1 LKELVNLRKFR
12 AHEFPVPE
20 QLRGAMNGPRAL
32 RIGVL
37 GSGRGS
43 NLEAI
48 ARAIDEGRLP
58 AELVVVLSD
67 QPAARILELGR
78 RHDAR
83 TEVVVPSTPR
93 GRLDAETEERFVHI
107 LREEKVDLVVLAGFM
122 RIVGPVFLA
131 AYPRRIINVH
141 PSLLPQHRGAN
152 AAAQALAAGDRVTG
166 CTVHYVDQGV
176 DTGEI
181 IAQREVAVQD
191 GDTAESLQTRIQK
204 AEHELLP
211 SVIASFATHE

>member
-1 LKELVNLRKFR
+1 MSGGRVLR
-12 AHEFPVPE
+12 
-20 QLRGAMNGPRAL
+20 L
-32 RIGVL
+32 GVL

-48 ARAIDEGRLP
+48 ARAIDEGRL
-58 AELVVVLSD
+58 AATLNVVLSD
-67 QPAARILELGR
+67 QSNARILALGN
-78 RHDAR
+78 RHGAR
-83 TEVVVPSTPR
+83 TEVITPTTPR
-93 GRLDAETEERFVHI
+93 GRLDAETEGKFVDI

-141 PSLLPQHRGAN
+141 PSLLPRHRGAH
-152 AAAQALAAGDRVTG
+152 AAAQALAAGDKTTG
-166 CTVHYVDQGV
+166 CTVHSVDEGV

-181 IAQREVAVQD
+181 IAQREVPVQP
-191 GDTAESLQTRIQK
+191 GDTAESLQARIQQ

-211 SVIASFATHE
+211 AVIATFAAHE

>member
-1 LKELVNLRKFR
+1 MSGGRVLR
-12 AHEFPVPE
+12 
-20 QLRGAMNGPRAL
+20 L
-32 RIGVL
+32 GVL

-58 AELVVVLSD
+58 AKLVAVLSD
-67 QPAARILELGR
+67 QPEARILELGR
-78 RHDAR
+78 QHGAR

-93 GRLDAETEERFVHI
+93 ARLDAKTEEQFVGI
-107 LREEKVDLVVLAGFM
+107 LRQENVDLVVLAGFM

-141 PSLLPQHRGAN
+141 PSLLPKHRGSN

-166 CTVHYVDQGV
+166 CTVHYVDEGV

-181 IAQREVAVQD
+181 IAQREVPVQD
-191 GDTAESLQTRIQK
+191 GDTAESLQRRIQK